1 MDFRSLLLGLKQMGS
16 GLHGPLGEGEFDS
29 HAVASHFHMPVKR
42 ASNDLRR
49 LWRMGFLKRTSRKR
63 SCLIRG
69 GKLCNK
75 GFEYRYH
82 LSSQGVDYVKW
93 LQGGKMGEDFA
104 HQALISEVL
113 SHLPEELKDR
123 LSMLNLAKATRRYKG
138 PSRNMNLLDS
148 NAVPVTHLSAER
160 ARLQSEKE
168 RLEVENAIQKL
179 KVTKLEGD
187 INSYMEQNTILGILL
202 AQAYVLGA
210 SNKKSA
216 ESSRKEFELA
226 LIMLTKLSGL
236 PLPLPTFGRDR
247 GDDANTL
254 NPTNDADAPLFD
266 PHSGISRIPA
276 VMGRAGKGSPLLPFS
291 SFVTSW
297 KEHYGKTYTLTVTTP
312 EGPGRIVATWK
323 ITPESMRTIF
333 EKWRTPAQGGGL
345 TLDRIIDEHTRHM
358 KEKD

>member
-16 GLHGPLGEGEFDS
+16 GLDGLSGGLES
-29 HAVASHFHMPVKR
+29 HAVASHFRMPVKR

-49 LWRMGFLKRTSRKR
+49 LWRMGFLRRTSVKR
-63 SCLIRG
+63 GCLTRG
-69 GKLCNK
+69 GKPCHK

-82 LSSQGVDYVKW
+82 LSSQGMKYVKW
-93 LQGGKMGEDFA
+93 LQAGKLAEDMA
-104 HQALISEVL
+104 YEELISEVL
-113 SHLPEELKDR
+113 SYLPDDLKDR
-123 LSMLNLAKATRRYKG
+123 LSILNLAKATRRYKG
-138 PSRNMNLLDS
+138 PSRNMNLLDG
-148 NAVPVTHLSAER
+148 NTVPVIHLSAEKT
-160 ARLQSEKE
+160 RLQSEKG

-179 KVTKLEGD
+179 KVTKLEGT
-187 INSYMEQNTILGILL
+187 INNYMEQNTILGILL

-210 SNKKSA
+210 ENKKSA
-216 ESSRKEFELA
+216 ESWRKQFEQA

-236 PLPLPTFGRDR
+236 PLPLPTLSRNK